1 MDKKSIYIIVAIAI
15 IAVGIWFWLNQPVSN
30 APVGETLAPVG
41 VTSPQGSA
49 VMGGDITGGAVT
61 EADNTA
67 SINQNLNNITVEDP
81 DFKSIDSDLNS
92 L

>member
-49 VMGGDITGGAVT
+49 VT

-67 SINQNLNNITVEDP
+67 SINQDLNNITVEDP

>member
-1 MDKKSIYIIVAIAI
+1 MNKKSTYIIAAIAI

-30 APVGETLAPVG
+30 APVGET
-41 VTSPQGSA
+41 SPQGS
-49 VMGGDITGGAVT
+49 AVT

-67 SINQNLNNITVEDP
+67 SINQDLNNITVEDP
-81 DFKSIDSDLNS
+81 DFMSIDSDLNS

>member
-1 MDKKSIYIIVAIAI
+1 MDKKSIYIIAVIAI

-30 APVGETLAPVG
+30 APVGET
-41 VTSPQGSA
+41 SPQGS
-49 VMGGDITGGAVT
+49 VVTGGDVTGSAVT

-67 SINQNLNNITVEDP
+67 SINQDLNNITVEDP